1 MATDAMAGLTRYLA
15 DELAFYLWSSPVEV
29 WAHHQTSSSG
39 FGLYR
44 LARRACYLRLLWR
57 PGTSLRY
64 DERTDVM
71 LGPPQYAD
79 GSVAYPVWNFPRGI
93 DKAHLSAVNFP
104 EPRWIQA
111 RPKVKT

>member
-1 MATDAMAGLTRYLA
+1 MNELVQHLA
-15 DELAFYLWSSPVEV
+15 DEEAFYLWANRMEV
-29 WAHHQTSSSG
+29 WLTGLSDG

-44 LARRACYLRLLWR
+44 LSHRACYLRLLWR
-57 PGTSLRY
+57 TGTSLRY

-71 LGPPQYAD
+71 LGPPQYID
-79 GSVAYPVWNFPRGI
+79 GSAVYPVWNFPRGI